1 MLRHDDEL
9 PEDHA
14 TLIQLASDVPL
25 HMTPLDSVPA
35 MLPDQRDVTISEE
48 ASSLVDGPL
57 VGFATHGR

>member
-14 TLIQLASDVPL
+14 TLIQLASDVPV
-25 HMTPLDSVPA
+25 HMTPLDAVPA
-35 MLPDQRDVTISEE
+35 MLPEQRAVAISDE

>member
-25 HMTPLDSVPA
+25 HMTPLEAVPP
-35 MLPDQRDVTISEE
+35 MLPEQRGVTISDET
-48 ASSLVDGPL
+48 SSLVDGPL